1 MQYKSLA
8 YSLVSALCSYYGGF
22 LTTLTHRVYIN
33 SAQRFPDAPRL
44 TPAQR
49 EALDMFDELA
59 NSPRMS
65 FAMRLQPGDMQFVY
79 NHSML
84 HDRTAYED
92 DSAVRR
98 HLMRIWM
105 ALPVDRPLPE
115 VFASRYGSVEVGNRG
130 GVWVMPAGGALP
142 SKAAQTAQAVQTAVA
157 AGA

>member
-1 MQYKSLA
+1 M
-8 YSLVSALCSYYGGF
+8 SALCSYYGGF

-49 EALDMFDELA
+49 EALDMFDNLA

-92 DSAVRR
+92 DSTARR

-130 GVWVMPAGGALP
+130 GVWVTPAGALLP
-142 SKAAQTAQAVQTAVA
+142 LKAAQTSQTAQPVPTAVA